1 MNDDSAA
8 EYHGLRATIRE
19 RGTLRI
25 CVVTVGLIAMSA
37 LVVAL
42 RGAHLSGAIALLP
55 LLVLAAT
62 FEINFFVHTGVERI
76 GRYLQVFHEERG
88 GTTGW
93 ETTAMNYGAKY
104 PSGLD
109 PLFSV
114 LFAAAAML
122 DFSAPLWSRTNPDG
136 WRARSPDISR
146 SLTESSQRER
156 LLRRNGRWISI
167 AFAACYPSDWFRAP
181 KLRMS
186 WLKRHTHASSATRS
200 VSTKTTR
207 MF

>member
-1 MNDDSAA
+1 
-8 EYHGLRATIRE
+8 
-19 RGTLRI
+19 
-25 CVVTVGLIAMSA
+25 MSA

-42 RGAHLSGAIALLP
+42 RAAQLSGAIALLP

-76 GRYLQVFHEERG
+76 GRYLQVFYEERA

-93 ETTAMNYGAKY
+93 ETTAMTYGAKY

-109 PLFSV
+109 PLFSA
-114 LFAAAAML
+114 LFAARRDAQLSHAHL
-122 DFSAPLWSRTNPDG
+122 RSRTNPDG
-136 WRARSPDISR
+136 WRSRSQDISR
-146 SLTESSQRER
+146 SLTESSPRER

-186 WLKRHTHASSATRS
+186 WLKNAHARIVPPRRVSA
-200 VSTKTTR
+200 KTSR

>member
-8 EYHGLRATIRE
+8 EYDGLRATIRE

-25 CVVTVGLIAMSA
+25 WVITVGLIAMSA

-109 PLFSV
+109 PLFSI
-114 LFAAAAML
+114 LFAAAALLNFLSTLVVADEPGWMACSLAGHLGLAYRIVTARALASAQRAL
-122 DFSAPLWSRTNPDG
+122 DLDRFRG
-136 WRARSPDISR
+136 
-146 SLTESSQRER
+146 
-156 LLRRNGRWISI
+156 LLS
-167 AFAACYPSDWFRAP
+167 
-181 KLRMS
+181 K
-186 WLKRHTHASSATRS
+186 
-200 VSTKTTR
+200 
-207 MF
+207 